1 MRHMIE
7 QVFEVIESNISYAI
21 FASVASLAMTGCLR
35 LLWE

>member
-7 QVFEVIESNISYAI
+7 HVFEVIESNVGHAI

>member
-7 QVFEVIESNISYAI
+7 QIFEAIESNISYAV
-21 FASVASLAMTGCLR
+21 FAAVASLAMTGCLR

>member
-7 QVFEVIESNISYAI
+7 HVFEAIESNISYAL
-21 FASVASLAMTGCLR
+21 FATVASLTMTGCLR